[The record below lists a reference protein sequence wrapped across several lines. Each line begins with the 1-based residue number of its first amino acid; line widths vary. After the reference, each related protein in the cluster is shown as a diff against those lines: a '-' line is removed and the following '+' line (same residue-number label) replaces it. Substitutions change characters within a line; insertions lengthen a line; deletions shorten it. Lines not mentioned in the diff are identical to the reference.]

1 MMRGFRCHTDEP
13 MSPSRIALPPVAFIG
28 GGNMARALIGGML
41 HGGTSAG
48 DIHVSEPYAPNRDG
62 LAAEFGVATTED
74 NAAAASKAAVWV
86 LATKPQV
93 LRGVCEALAPLAQ
106 AQRPVVVSI
115 AAGITS
121 AQLDRWLGGG
131 IAVVRCMPNT
141 PALLGAGV
149 TGLYATA
156 ATGDAQRALADALLR
171 PAGTTVWIDDE
182 ALMDAVTAVSGSGP
196 AYVFLLAEALQAAA
210 EAEGLPANAAR
221 TLAVETIAGAAR
233 MLRESG
239 ESATT
244 LRQCVT
250 SPNGTTQAALDAFA
264 AGGFTPLVAAAVH
277 AARIRGA
284 ELSAA
289 HD

>member
-1 MMRGFRCHTDEP
+1 
-13 MSPSRIALPPVAFIG
+13 MSPTTPVLPAVAFIG
-28 GGNMARALIGGML
+28 GGNMARALIGGMIR
-41 HGGTSAG
+41 GGASPSR
-48 DIHVSEPYAPNRDG
+48 IHVSEPYAPNREG

-74 NAAAASKAAVWV
+74 NAAAAAQAEVWV

-106 AQRPVVVSI
+106 AQRPLVVSI

-131 IAVVRCMPNT
+131 MAVVRAMPNT

-156 ATGDAQRALADALLR
+156 ATTAARKALADALLK
-171 PAGTTVWIDDE
+171 PAGETVWIADE
-182 ALMDAVTAVSGSGP
+182 ALMDAVTAASGSGP
-196 AYVFLLAEALQAAA
+196 AYVFLLAEAMQAAA
-210 EAEGLPANAAR
+210 EAEGLPADAAR
-221 TLAVETIAGAAR
+221 TLVVETIAGAAR

-239 ESATT
+239 EPAGT
-244 LRQCVT
+244 LRQRVT

-284 ELSAA
+284 ELSSAN
-289 HD
+289 D

>member
-1 MMRGFRCHTDEP
+1 
-13 MSPSRIALPPVAFIG
+13 MSATPTALPPVAFIG
-28 GGNMARALIGGML
+28 GGNMARALIGGMVR
-41 HGGTSAG
+41 GGASAQ
-48 DIHVSEPYAPNRDG
+48 DIQVSEPYAPNREG

-74 NAAAASKAAVWV
+74 NAAAASKGAVWV

-106 AQRPVVVSI
+106 AQRPLVVSI

-131 IAVVRCMPNT
+131 IAVVRTMPNT

-156 ATGDAQRALADALLR
+156 ATSNAQRALADQLLR
-171 PAGTTVWIDDE
+171 PAGETVWIDDE
-182 ALMDAVTAVSGSGP
+182 ALMDAVTAASGSGP
-196 AYVFLLAEALQAAA
+196 AYVFLLAEAMQAAA
-210 EAEGLPANAAR
+210 EAEGLPTDAAR
-221 TLAVETIAGAAR
+221 TLVVETIAGAAR
-233 MLRESG
+233 MLKESG
-239 ESATT
+239 ETATT
-244 LRQCVT
+244 LRQRVT

-277 AARIRGA
+277 AARSRGA

-289 HD
+289 ND

>member
-1 MMRGFRCHTDEP
+1 
-13 MSPSRIALPPVAFIG
+13 MSPSPTALPPVAFIG
-28 GGNMARALIGGML
+28 GGNMARALIGGMVR
-41 HGGTSAG
+41 GGAPAQ
-48 DIHVSEPYAPNRDG
+48 DIHVSEPYAPNREG
-62 LAAEFGVATTED
+62 LATEFGVATTED
-74 NAAAASKAAVWV
+74 NAAAAAKGAVWV

-106 AQRPVVVSI
+106 AQRPLVVSI

-131 IAVVRCMPNT
+131 LAVVRTMPNT

-156 ATGDAQRALADALLR
+156 ATSADQRALADRLLR
-171 PAGTTVWIDDE
+171 PAGETVWIDDE
-182 ALMDAVTAVSGSGP
+182 ALMDAVTAASGSGP
-196 AYVFLLAEALQAAA
+196 AYVFLLAEAMQAAA
-210 EAEGLPANAAR
+210 EAEGLPADAAR
-221 TLAVETIAGAAR
+221 TLVVETIAGAAR
-233 MLRESG
+233 MLKESG

-244 LRQCVT
+244 LRQRVT

-277 AARIRGA
+277 AARNRGA

-289 HD
+289 ND

>member
-1 MMRGFRCHTDEP
+1 
-13 MSPSRIALPPVAFIG
+13 MSPTPPALPPVAFIG
-28 GGNMARALIGGML
+28 GGNMARALIGGMVR
-41 HGGTSAG
+41 GGAAAR
-48 DIHVSEPYAPNRDG
+48 DIHVSEPYAPNREG
-62 LAAEFGVATTED
+62 LTAEFGVRVSED
-74 NAAAASKAAVWV
+74 NAAAASQGDVWV

-106 AQRPVVVSI
+106 ERRPLVVSI

-131 IAVVRCMPNT
+131 IAVVRTMPNT

-156 ATGDAQRALADALLR
+156 ATTATQKALADALLK
-171 PAGTTVWIDDE
+171 PAGETVWIADE
-182 ALMDAVTAVSGSGP
+182 ALMDAVTAASGSGP
-196 AYVFLLAEALQAAA
+196 AYVFLLAEAMQAAA
-210 EAEGLPANAAR
+210 EAEGLPPDAAR
-221 TLAVETIAGAAR
+221 TLVVETIAGAAR
-233 MLRESG
+233 MLKESG
-239 ESATT
+239 ETATT
-244 LRQCVT
+244 LRQRVT

-289 HD
+289 ND